1 MEGGG
6 KVKKSRARTKPYV
19 KNSTNTI
26 ISPSVEGN
34 TITPGNI
41 GEVTIETSTTGN
53 AGEATT
59 SDENATE
66 EENPLVKIIRY
77 VHYKLFERSAVYCD
91 GCKNQFGDITTGIIS
106 DQSLEMYKKH
116 VNQGVQ
122 EGICHKNDCFVGNK
136 LRFILYYFPA
146 ACKDVAYAK
155 YGNETTEK
163 DDLLLDVMRDFV
175 LSYRSCT
182 HPFDDSKHYTQKICK
197 IILDVILSKYYV
209 I

>member
-6 KVKKSRARTKPYV
+6 KVKKSRRRTKPYV
-19 KNSTNTI
+19 KNQNIIPPDNSTT
-26 ISPSVEGN
+26 
-34 TITPGNI
+34 TPGNI
-41 GEVTIETSTTGN
+41 GEVAIETTGN

-66 EENPLVKIIRY
+66 EENPLMKIIRY
-77 VHYKLFERSAVYCD
+77 VHYTLFERSAVYCD
-91 GCKNQFGDITTGIIS
+91 GCKHQFADITTGIIS

-122 EGICHKNDCFVGNK
+122 EGICHKNDCFVGNT

-146 ACKDVAYAK
+146 ACEDVAYAK
-155 YGNETTEK
+155 YGNEMTEK
-163 DDLLLDVMRDFV
+163 VDLLLDAMRDFV